1 MWRAHESI
9 NAWNCQLKKKS
20 PSPPILSSTAKYS
33 APACLNPLLQ
43 LLLPLPMLS
52 LSLITVTRTPQ
63 CPLCWNKRMGF
74 LCCLPTFIVFV
85 LMVDNN
91 LYNVSK
97 DIVAVYGGSA
107 CSPPSLHFAPCS
119 SRSLGWK
126 QRKSGWT
133 EGCALQQ
140 ASLLLSTDCSEQGL
154 GCLSDWKQG
163 S

>member
-1 MWRAHESI
+1 MKSTWIHKCMKLPI
-9 NAWNCQLKKKS
+9 KKKS

-43 LLLPLPMLS
+43 QLLPLPVFSLTYYNNKDSSMSSVLEQENGFPMLPS
-52 LSLITVTRTPQ
+52 H
-63 CPLCWNKRMGF
+63 
-74 LCCLPTFIVFV
+74 FIVFV
-85 LMVDNN
+85 LTVDNN

-107 CSPPSLHFAPCS
+107 CSPPPLHFAPCS
-119 SRSLGWK
+119 SRSLGRK

-154 GCLSDWKQG
+154 SCLSDWKQG
-163 S
+163 SQ